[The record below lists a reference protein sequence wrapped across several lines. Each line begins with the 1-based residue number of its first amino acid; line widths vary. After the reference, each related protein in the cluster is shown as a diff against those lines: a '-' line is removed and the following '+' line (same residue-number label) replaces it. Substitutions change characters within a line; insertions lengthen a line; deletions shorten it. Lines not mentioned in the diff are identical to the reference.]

1 MKRGLITGVMA
12 ALMLA
17 VCGSALAQAQWRHA
31 GGQGMRHFV
40 VVAPAVSAEVETLKQ
55 AAREVCMS
63 DQACVVMFWL
73 EGATVPSRMPMTRA
87 QQQAVVAQF
96 FRNSATG
103 SEVLLLK
110 CKADEP
116 TGHNCLR

>member
-1 MKRGLITGVMA
+1 MKHGWMAGMTA

-31 GGQGMRHFV
+31 GTQGMRHFV
-40 VVAPAVSAEVETLKQ
+40 VVAPAVSTEVETLKQ

-63 DQACVVMFWL
+63 EQACVVMFWL

-87 QQQAVVAQF
+87 QHQAVVAQF

-103 SEVLLLK
+103 SEALLLK
-110 CKADEP
+110 CK
-116 TGHNCLR
+116 